1 MKNGEN
7 MKELSE
13 EKKQS
18 SIEQRASRTAMMA
31 AIHRFMASKEE
42 NPNFQGPDDLAKLFL
57 PPKAK
62 FFLSFSFIRRSI
74 RKKLHKKVPGTY
86 EYVTARTKHFDNLFK
101 HALEENIPQIIF
113 LGAGYDT
120 RAIRFKDSIQRTN
133 IFELDAPTTQQHKKE
148 LLQKHNISIPLQVS
162 FVPINFSKENMDDVL
177 SKGVYDTSQKCFFI
191 WEGVTMYLP
200 EEAIKETLAFI
211 KNNSG
216 RGSTVAFDY
225 FCKSFVEGKCDY
237 YGAKELFESVSKTG
251 EPYQFG
257 IEEGK
262 IESFLSEN
270 GFDVLSHYT
279 PDEFEKTYLYDD
291 NGEYFGKMYGF
302 ACHVYAGVEP

>member
-1 MKNGEN
+1 MK
-7 MKELSE
+7 KLSE
-13 EKKQS
+13 KKKKS
-18 SIEQRASRTAMMA
+18 SIEQRASRTAMLA

-42 NPNFQGPDDLAKLFL
+42 NPNFRGPDNLAKLFL
-57 PPKAK
+57 PPIAK
-62 FFLSFSFIRRSI
+62 IFLFFSYTRHNI

-101 HALEENIPQIIF
+101 HALEENIPQIVF

-120 RAIRFKDSIQRTN
+120 RTIRFKDSIQQTN
-133 IFELDAPTTQQHKKE
+133 IFELDAPTTQQQKKK
-148 LLQKHNISIPLQVS
+148 LLQKHNMSIPQQLS
-162 FVPINFSKENMDDVL
+162 FVPINFSKENMDNVL
-177 SKGVYDTSQKCFFI
+177 PKGAYDTSQKSFFM
-191 WEGVTMYLP
+191 WEGVTCYLP
-200 EEAIKETLAFI
+200 EEAVKDMLAFI
-211 KNNSG
+211 RNNSG

-225 FCKSFVEGKCDY
+225 FYKSFVEGKCDY

-279 PDEFEKTYLYDD
+279 PDEFENTYLYDE
-291 NGEYFGKMYGF
+291 NGEFFGKTYGF
-302 ACHVYAGVEP
+302 ACHVYARVKP

>member
-1 MKNGEN
+1 
-7 MKELSE
+7 MKEPAE
-13 EKKQS
+13 ETKQS

-31 AIHRFMASKEE
+31 AIHRFMASKEAH
-42 NPNFQGPDDLAKLFL
+42 PNFQGPDNLAMLFL
-57 PPKAK
+57 PPKAS
-62 FFLSFSFIRRSI
+62 FFLSFSFIRRLI
-74 RKKLHKKVPGTY
+74 RKKLHKKVTGTY
-86 EYVTARTKHFDNLFK
+86 EYMIARTKYFDNLFE
-101 HALEENIPQIIF
+101 HALEEDIPQIIF

-120 RAIRFKDSIQRTN
+120 RSIRFKSSIQRTN
-133 IFELDAPTTQQHKKE
+133 IFELDAPTTQQHKKK
-148 LLQKHNISIPLQVS
+148 LLQKHNISIPRQVS
-162 FVPINFSKENMDDVL
+162 FVPINFSKESMDDVL
-177 SKGVYDTSQKCFFI
+177 SKTGYDTSQESFFI

-200 EEAIKETLAFI
+200 EEAVKETLAFI

-225 FCKSFVEGKCDY
+225 FYKSFAEGDCDY

-257 IEEGK
+257 IEEDE
-262 IESFLSEN
+262 IEVFLAEN

-291 NGEYFGKMYGF
+291 QGENFGKMYGF
-302 ACHVYAGVEP
+302 ACHVCARVAL